1 MNARAFALVAGSI
14 AAVTMASAAQ
24 QSDTTR
30 NPIAL
35 DSAAG
40 VAAIA
45 AGARLYDQGCAGCH
59 ATAGQ
64 GSDRAPALTGRFA
77 HGSEDG
83 DVFHS
88 IREGVPGT
96 AMTPHREL
104 NDQQTWQLVSYI
116 RSLTGAAPLAA
127 AAAPASGD

>member
-1 MNARAFALVAGSI
+1 MKVHRVALLAGSI
-14 AAVTMASAAQ
+14 TALTMAVAAQ

-30 NPIAL
+30 NPLGA
-35 DSAAG
+35 DPAAVAAG
-40 VAAIA
+40 Q
-45 AGARLYDQGCAGCH
+45 RLYDQGCAGCH
-59 ATAGQ
+59 AAAGQ
-64 GSDRAPALTGRFA
+64 GSDRAPALTGRLA

-104 NDQQTWQLVSYI
+104 SDQQTWQLVSYI
-116 RSLTGAAPLAA
+116 KSLAGDRSAI
-127 AAAPASGD
+127 SGGRLPVG

>member
-1 MNARAFALVAGSI
+1 MNARVFALVAASI
-14 AAVTMASAAQ
+14 AALTMALAAQ

-30 NPIAL
+30 NPL
-35 DSAAG
+35 AG
-40 VAAIA
+40 DPAAIT
-45 AGARLYDQGCAGCH
+45 AGERLYDQGCAGCH
-59 ATAGQ
+59 AAAGQ
-64 GSDRAPALTGRFA
+64 GSDRAPALTGRLA

-116 RSLTGAAPLAA
+116 RSLTGTAPLP
-127 AAAPASGD
+127 PAGGQVG

>member
-1 MNARAFALVAGSI
+1 MNARSFALLAGSLATLTI
-14 AAVTMASAAQ
+14 AVTAQ

-30 NPIAL
+30 NPL
-35 DSAAG
+35 AG
-40 VAAIA
+40 DATAIA
-45 AGARLYDQGCAGCH
+45 AGQRLYDQGCAGCH
-59 ATAGQ
+59 AAAGQ

-83 DVFHS
+83 DIFHS

-104 NDQQTWQLVSYI
+104 EDQQTW
-116 RSLTGAAPLAA
+116 
-127 AAAPASGD
+127 